1 VNQPLGSSASLSP
14 QALGRDYLRH
24 LLTPDGRAA
33 RRLVDE
39 ALAAGVPAVTLY
51 LRVIAPAMYEVGR
64 LWETAQISVAQEH
77 LATQITQVVI
87 ATLGLQLDV
96 GERVGAGRTA
106 IVSSTPGEL
115 HALGG
120 QMVADFLEAQG
131 WSVLA
136 LGADA
141 PADELF
147 GLAQARPADV
157 VALSTALPGNLP
169 SVARTC
175 RLLGQ
180 LTAPPFIVVGGHAY
194 GGDQSRARA
203 VGADAFA
210 ADPQALV
217 DLLRLRFGG
226 PAPA

>member
-147 GLAQARPADV
+147 GLAQARPAEV

-169 SVARTC
+169 SVARTS

-180 LTAPPFIVVGGHAY
+180 LTPPPFIVVGGHAY
-194 GGDQSRARA
+194 GSDQSRAR
-203 VGADAFA
+203 VFGADAFA

-217 DLLRLRFGG
+217 DLLLLRFGG
-226 PAPA
+226 TAPP